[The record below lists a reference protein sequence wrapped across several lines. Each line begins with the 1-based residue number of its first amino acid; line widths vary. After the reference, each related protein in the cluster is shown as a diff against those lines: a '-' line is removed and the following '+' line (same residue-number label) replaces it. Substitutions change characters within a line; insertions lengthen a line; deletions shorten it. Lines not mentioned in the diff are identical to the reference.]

1 MLHRMDERETRE
13 TNPWEAA
20 LIADLREHDGRPSS
34 GPLAGHPLAVMHMRG
49 AKTGKPRQAIVTY
62 SRDGND
68 YLIAGTA
75 SGAPKDPAW
84 VSNLRANPDVTLD
97 VGKNTVPVTATV
109 VEGEERALLWEKHS
123 DALPWFKK
131 YPEQAKRP
139 IPMVRLTP
147 RE

>member
-1 MLHRMDERETRE
+1 MENE

-20 LIADLREHDGRPSS
+20 LIADMREHDGRPTG
-34 GPLAGHPLAVMHMRG
+34 GPLAGHPLALVHMRG
-49 AKTGKPRQAIVTY
+49 AKTGQPRRAIVTY
-62 SRDGND
+62 SRDGDD

-84 VSNLRANPDVTLD
+84 VSNLRANPDVTLEI
-97 VGKNTVPVTATV
+97 GKTTFPARANVIAS
-109 VEGEERALLWEKHS
+109 EDERARLWEQHS

-131 YPEQAKRP
+131 YPVQAQRP

-147 RE
+147 KKPD